1 MKKLYITL
9 VIIAIIISVSVVYSY
24 ITVSNGPID
33 PLGRLAFVKLE
44 NPDMFPGHP
53 HSELLAN
60 YAAKKG
66 SACVLVVHFAGSSNY
81 RSFQEI
87 NTTNSN
93 QSSVYIIE
101 AAYIDTQ
108 GKGSA
113 NLTQI
118 NLLDSLKIALFGVPN
133 SRYKYMSDGVVY
145 NTYNEMMAHVNSV
158 AQEHGQTGPLPIVW
172 HGTVRS
178 DNPLMDPGCGFP
190 FYFQIL
196 SNTYGLIPAYIYTL
210 YGLIFPF
217 FNSPSWNNELTH
229 ASQLQNQYNQGEL
242 NYDYKNTTSN
252 TDKYIHNNLSKN
264 RTSKMAEDNEW
275 NLNL

>member
-1 MKKLYITL
+1 MKKLYIVL
-9 VIIAIIISVSVVYSY
+9 IIIAVIISVSVVYSY

-60 YAAKKG
+60 YAAERG
-66 SACVLVVHFAGSSNY
+66 SACVMVVHFAGSSNY
-81 RSFQEI
+81 RSYQEI

-93 QSSVYIIE
+93 KSVYIIE

-118 NLLDSLKIALFGVPN
+118 NLFDSLKIALFGVPN
-133 SRYKYMSDGVVY
+133 NRYKYMSDGVVY
-145 NTYNEMMAHVNSV
+145 NTYDDMMNHVDTV
-158 AQEHGQTGPLPIVW
+158 AQEHGQNGPLPIVW

-196 SNTYGLIPAYIYTL
+196 TNTYGLIPAYTYTL

-217 FNSPSWNNELTH
+217 LNSPSWNNELTH

-252 TDKYIHNNLSKN
+252 TDKYIYNNLSKN
-264 RTSKMAEDNEW
+264 RTSKMAENNEW

>member
-1 MKKLYITL
+1 
-9 VIIAIIISVSVVYSY
+9 
-24 ITVSNGPID
+24 
-33 PLGRLAFVKLE
+33 
-44 NPDMFPGHP
+44 
-53 HSELLAN
+53 
-60 YAAKKG
+60 
-66 SACVLVVHFAGSSNY
+66 
-81 RSFQEI
+81 
-87 NTTNSN
+87 
-93 QSSVYIIE
+93 
-101 AAYIDTQ
+101 
-108 GKGSA
+108 
-113 NLTQI
+113 
-118 NLLDSLKIALFGVPN
+118 
-133 SRYKYMSDGVVY
+133 MSDGVVY
-145 NTYNEMMAHVNSV
+145 NSYNEMMAHVNSV

-196 SNTYGLIPAYIYTL
+196 TNTYGLIPAYTYTL

-264 RTSKMAEDNEW
+264 KTSKMAADNEW

>member
-1 MKKLYITL
+1 MKKLYVAL
-9 VIIAIIISVSVVYSY
+9 VIIAVIISVSVVYSY

-60 YAAKKG
+60 YATERG
-66 SACVLVVHFAGSSNY
+66 SACVLVVNFAGSSNY
-81 RSFQEI
+81 RSYQEI

-118 NLLDSLKIALFGVPN
+118 NILDSLKIALFGVPN

-145 NTYNEMMAHVNSV
+145 NTYNDMMAHVNSV
-158 AQEHGQTGPLPIVW
+158 AQQHGQQGPLPIVW

-190 FYFQIL
+190 LYFQIL
-196 SNTYGLIPAYIYTL
+196 TKTYGLIPAYTYMI

-217 FNSPSWNNELTH
+217 FNSPSWNYELTH
-229 ASQLQNQYNQGEL
+229 ASQLQNLYKGGDL
-242 NYDYKNTTSN
+242 NYNYTNITSN

-264 RTSKMAEDNEW
+264 KTSAIEERNEW